1 MLLSVWYSVKNILP
15 KEPLFVFFM
24 CPISFYNEPRERK
37 GRLTNLCLVGGDFFA
52 IMNFRFCISQRCVY
66 RAKGEE
72 EIVRSGSVLPSGK
85 ERCLGVIWGGMG
97 VRRERTDRFGAGGYG
112 ERGATSPL
120 KRR

>member
-1 MLLSVWYSVKNILP
+1 MRCKQATGFLR
-15 KEPLFVFFM
+15 PLAADAV
-24 CPISFYNEPRERK
+24 SFACVESKLNSFD
-37 GRLTNLCLVGGDFFA
+37 GGDFFV

-97 VRRERTDRFGAGGYG
+97 VRRERTGRFGAGGYG
-112 ERGATSPL
+112 ERGAASPL